1 VPTFEYSAVG
11 ADGALVV
18 GRANARDE
26 LELDRELESRGA
38 TLASARTVT
47 SARSSGGGRLN
58 HVDLISLT
66 TQLATISGAGVHIVE
81 GLEGIAQRM
90 ARAASRE
97 VLEDVV
103 KHLRAGLVLSEA
115 LDRHP
120 RSFPDIYRASLRAGE
135 ASGSIDKV
143 LLRLAKYLEW
153 SRGIRGMAI
162 QALIYPSILMLS
174 LVGLVMLLLYFV
186 LPRLLTLF
194 PGGPEDLPEETRLVM
209 GISNFVV
216 GNALWLGLAAGF
228 GIASFIVARRTPL
241 GRERIDAFVLR
252 LPGFGKVARQLAT
265 SRFSG
270 HRGPAAIGG
279 LRRVHRAACR
289 GLDLRQR
296 LDGRGLRA
304 RVRARPPAARRSRR
318 RSSTNRAWTSMLVQ
332 MVAVGEKSGELDR
345 CLERLAAYYDEEV
358 PRIVRRFLALLEPTL
373 LVGSGVIVGFI
384 LLAALAPIFKLYET
398 LG

>member
-1 VPTFEYSAVG
+1 MPTFEYSAIG

-26 LELDRELESRGA
+26 LELDRELEARGA
-38 TLASARTVT
+38 TLASAKPVR
-47 SARSSGGGRLN
+47 SAQGPVSGRLS
-58 HVDLISLT
+58 HVDLIALT

-81 GLEGIAQRM
+81 GLEGISKRM
-90 ARAASRE
+90 TRVASRA

-103 KHLRAGLVLSEA
+103 KHLRSGLMLSEA

-174 LVGLVMLLLYFV
+174 LVGLVALLLYFV

-194 PGGPEDLPEETRLVM
+194 PGGPEDLPDETRAVM
-209 GISNFVV
+209 AVSSFVV
-216 GNALWLGLAAGF
+216 GNALWLGLAAGA
-228 GIASFIVARRTPL
+228 GIASFLAARRTPT

-265 SRFSG
+265 SRFSATAG
-270 HRGPAAIGG
+270 LLQSAGCDVFTVLHVAGSTCGNASMGAAFE
-279 LRRVHRAACR
+279 RVCE
-289 GLDLRQR
+289 
-296 LDGRGLRA
+296 
-304 RVRARPPAARRSRR
+304 RVRRGQTITQALEHEPGMDP
-318 RSSTNRAWTSMLVQ
+318 MLVQ
-332 MVAVGEKSGELDR
+332 MVAVGEKSGELDH

-373 LVGSGVIVGFI
+373 LVGAGVIVGFI

>member
-1 VPTFEYSAVG
+1 MPTFEYSAVG

-265 SRFSG
+265 SRFSATAG
-270 HRGPAAIGG
+270 LLQSAGCDVFTVLHVAGSTCGNASMGAAFE
-279 LRRVHRAACR
+279 RVCE
-289 GLDLRQR
+289 
-296 LDGRGLRA
+296 
-304 RVRARPPAARRSRR
+304 RVRRGQTITQALEHEPGMDP
-318 RSSTNRAWTSMLVQ
+318 MLVQ

>member
-1 VPTFEYSAVG
+1 MPTFEYSAIG

-18 GRANARDE
+18 GRANAHDE
-26 LELDRELESRGA
+26 LELDRELESRGV
-38 TLASARTVT
+38 TLASAKAVT
-47 SARSSGGGRLN
+47 GQRVASGARLN
-58 HVDLISLT
+58 HVDLIALT

-81 GLEGIAQRM
+81 GLEGIAKRM
-90 ARAASRE
+90 TRAASRA

-103 KHLRAGLVLSEA
+103 RHLRSGLVLSEA

-174 LVGLVMLLLYFV
+174 LVGLVLLLLYFV

-194 PGGPEDLPEETRLVM
+194 PGGPEDLPDETRFVM
-209 GISNFVV
+209 AVSNFVV
-216 GNALWLGLAAGF
+216 GNALWIGLAAGA
-228 GIASFIVARRTPL
+228 GIASFIAARRTAI

-252 LPGFGKVARQLAT
+252 IPGFGKVARQLAT
-265 SRFSG
+265 SRFSATAG
-270 HRGPAAIGG
+270 LLQEAGCDVFTVLRIAGSTCGNASLAAAFE
-279 LRRVHRAACR
+279 RVCE
-289 GLDLRQR
+289 
-296 LDGRGLRA
+296 
-304 RVRARPPAARRSRR
+304 RVRRGQTITQGLEHEPGMDP
-318 RSSTNRAWTSMLVQ
+318 MLVQ

>member
-265 SRFSG
+265 SRFSATAG
-270 HRGPAAIGG
+270 LLQSAGCDVFTVLHVAGSTCGNASMGAAFE
-279 LRRVHRAACR
+279 RVCE
-289 GLDLRQR
+289 
-296 LDGRGLRA
+296 
-304 RVRARPPAARRSRR
+304 RVRRGQTITQALEHEPGMDP
-318 RSSTNRAWTSMLVQ
+318 MLVQ